1 MQQRQNVNINQLLEI
16 IEHDMSKNKQM
27 ISSVEMQINEVD
39 GTYQSIKTS
48 NKVMQSNM
56 QKLEYTLGEV
66 QRDEADV

>member
-1 MQQRQNVNINQLLEI
+1 
-16 IEHDMSKNKQM
+16 
-27 ISSVEMQINEVD
+27 MQIGEVD
-39 GTYQSIKTS
+39 GTYQNIKTS

>member
-1 MQQRQNVNINQLLEI
+1 
-16 IEHDMSKNKQM
+16 
-27 ISSVEMQINEVD
+27 MQINEVD
-39 GTYQSIKTS
+39 GTYQTVKTS